1 MYRRA
6 PRANASKSEIFLLIM
21 IEKST
26 FIAFS
31 IETDFLTLGFHEAT
45 DSFSDGGEILSCV
58 SDTFSALIFSENH
71 IQ

>member
-1 MYRRA
+1 
-6 PRANASKSEIFLLIM
+6 M